1 MIYLQNNLITTVN
14 GTLQGLT
21 SLSYVYLQNNLI
33 TTVNGTFEGLTS
45 LRYLYLENNLITT
58 VNGTFEGLTS
68 LRYLYLENNQITT
81 IQHGSFQG
89 LTSLYTLHLENNQVT
104 TIQHGSFQG
113 LTYLYTLYL
122 ENNQITTIQNGSFQG
137 LTYLYT
143 LHLQNNQITTIQQ
156 GSFKDLPS
164 LGKLHLEYNN
174 ISVIE
179 NNAFIDMSTGLIL
192 YLDGNNIDGI
202 DGGIFGEQK
211 TLQEISLQNNS
222 FKTVKQ
228 ETFAGYYT
236 VNKMSL
242 QLCSIEMLEIG
253 AFREVKD
260 IYIMH
265 LEDNKLTEI
274 KIGIFLYQYLPFLTE
289 LKLSRNQLTF
299 LKEKT
304 FDNLQN
310 LKYLYLDKNEIGH
323 IEKDAFENL
332 VRLELLDL
340 KNNNFAV
347 IESSMFRGIRN
358 CLEIDLRGNN
368 LTFVKNDTF
377 RYTFDLNTLYLE
389 LVCDCTNVPFWSWW
403 KSSSNFGSVTCL
415 DRNNFRLSSL
425 QTSVFDNCTCTCYK
439 SCFHDFCSNGGSCSQ
454 NSYGDLIC
462 SCVGNWTG
470 GTCTETSCPP
480 DYCSNGGSCSTNS
493 YGDLICLCNGHWTGA
508 TCTDSPNLCEEN
520 MDNFHTNWSITTES
534 TLAILACT
542 GEYTGNVSR
551 YCSSDGKWEKPN
563 YSNCISKSIQHI
575 KEQTAELSS
584 GASDYNNVTIILK
597 DLENITRNNNELRSG
612 DLFTSSSILNDI
624 AKYVTNHTDTL
635 SVDQLE
641 IFASLCNNLLDE
653 RNRQPWEELIDE
665 GSGGVTS
672 LVNAVTGFNDAFN
685 DVIDSNFSLVAV
697 KENVVME
704 VGKASSDEIT
714 VPDRLKTSD
723 SWISDSGTEIKLKLK
738 QNICG
743 GLTGYS
749 STFYRNVSRLFPE
762 YLVLNGKIESFNGS
776 YDVNSIIADF
786 TIHGTSCSD
795 YSLIIR
801 FDHLLGKYTRPFC
814 GHWDFNATNTRN
826 GAWSSFG
833 SRVVDAAD
841 SYTICEYN
849 HTTNFAILMSPGKTP
864 LPHHFPLSLISAIGC
879 GVSILFLVITII
891 IHVVFWRDVSRDMSR
906 NMISDVSADG
916 PKTLMNLCVALIL
929 SYVIFLAGITQ
940 TENEIVCSVIAIAL
954 HYMFLT
960 DFALMLAEG
969 IIYVK
974 MVVFMFNQ
982 NSVVHLLIPACWIV
996 PAGIVGISAGV
1007 TKLKGYGNQ
1016 QFCWLT
1022 PETNLIWAF
1031 IGPALFV
1038 ILINVIVIIIVL
1050 YKTMTVQAVAAK
1062 TPKEKSKIGLKG
1074 IRVMLPLFG
1083 VMWILG
1089 TFSLNDDLVM
1099 FQYLFAIFNSLQGLF
1114 IFVFNCCLTDK
1125 VRKGYREYQR
1135 RRANRMDL
1143 KLSTECTTNDN
1154 PKTADERQ
1162 NPCTEE
1168 IDERI

>member
-1 MIYLQNNLITTVN
+1 MINPQMNIDHC
-14 GTLQGLT
+14 
-21 SLSYVYLQNNLI
+21 S
-33 TTVNGTFEGLTS
+33 
-45 LRYLYLENNLITT
+45 
-58 VNGTFEGLTS
+58 
-68 LRYLYLENNQITT
+68 T
-81 IQHGSFQG
+81 IKKIFC
-89 LTSLYTLHLENNQVT
+89 
-104 TIQHGSFQG
+104 FR
-113 LTYLYTLYL
+113 
-122 ENNQITTIQNGSFQG
+122 
-137 LTYLYT
+137 
-143 LHLQNNQITTIQQ
+143 HLQDNPITTIQQ

-164 LGKLHLEYNN
+164 LEKLHLEYNN

-179 NNAFIDMSTGLIL
+179 NNAFIDMSTRLIL

-211 TLQEISLQNNS
+211 TLQEISLQNNT
-222 FKTVKQ
+222 FKTVRQ
-228 ETFAGYYT
+228 ETFTGYYT

-253 AFREVKD
+253 AFTQVQD
-260 IYIMH
+260 IYTI
-265 LEDNKLTEI
+265 
-274 KIGIFLYQYLPFLTE
+274 
-289 LKLSRNQLTF
+289 
-299 LKEKT
+299 
-304 FDNLQN
+304 
-310 LKYLYLDKNEIGH
+310 YLDENEIVH
-323 IEKDAFENL
+323 IEKNAFENL

-347 IESSMFRGIRN
+347 IESSMFRGIHN
-358 CLEIDLRGNN
+358 CLEM
-368 LTFVKNDTF
+368 
-377 RYTFDLNTLYLE
+377 YLE

-403 KSSSNFGSVTCL
+403 KSSSNYGNVTCL

-470 GTCTETSCPP
+470 GTCTAPCSHEEADTRIKMHVSDAVKHRLNLVMTRTVDTDVAVIAVSLFRDIGADELWLAFGSGKSFRYISIDDLSNALGIEILHVCWKRNCVETSCPP

-508 TCTDSPNLCEEN
+508 TCTVTLYLLIADSPNLCEEN
-520 MDNFHTNWSITTES
+520 MDNFHTNWSITAES

-542 GEYTGNVSR
+542 GEYTGNASR
-551 YCSSDGKWEKPN
+551 YCSSDGKWEEPN

-624 AKYVTNHTDTL
+624 AKYVTNHTDKL

-743 GLTGYS
+743 GLTRYS

-762 YLVLNGKIESFNGS
+762 YLILNGKIESFNGS

-795 YSLIIR
+795 YSLIIK

-864 LPHHFPLSLISAIGC
+864 LPHHFPLNIISAIGC

-906 NMISDVSADG
+906 NMISDISSDG

-940 TENEIVCSVIAIAL
+940 TENEIVCSVIAVAL

-982 NSVVHLLIPACWIV
+982 NSIVHLLIPACWIV

-1031 IGPALFV
+1031 IGPALLV

-1062 TPKEKSKIGLKG
+1062 TPKEKSK
-1074 IRVMLPLFG
+1074 
-1083 VMWILG
+1083 
-1089 TFSLNDDLVM
+1089 
-1099 FQYLFAIFNSLQGLF
+1099 
-1114 IFVFNCCLTDK
+1114 
-1125 VRKGYREYQR
+1125 
-1135 RRANRMDL
+1135 
-1143 KLSTECTTNDN
+1143 
-1154 PKTADERQ
+1154 
-1162 NPCTEE
+1162 
-1168 IDERI
+1168 